1 MNPSTILI
9 IDDESDIRAGIED
22 ALSDQGYRVLQAGS
36 ARDARQIVRDHT
48 IDLALL
54 DIWMPGEDGMSLLRD
69 WQQED
74 VATFPILMMSGH
86 GTIETALEA
95 TKLGA
100 WHFLEKPFSTDSLML
115 NVTRALE
122 SHRLRQ
128 QNALLAR
135 DSAATMQLIGH
146 SPAIRKLRDRLRSL
160 SGGDDPLL
168 IVGEPG
174 CEFLALARHL
184 HYVSARHH
192 QPLVCGSGQNLSQR
206 LLEKLPGAE
215 SCLLLEAHRGTLY
228 LNPLDQLTLV
238 AQKRL
243 LSVLDNRH
251 LLLGDGTATPVDVRL
266 IAALWQEAK
275 AALALGALDP
285 ALHARLA
292 PQTLRLPPLRERTE
306 DVPELVEHYLA
317 HYCSQADLPVRHFPP
332 PVLDALR
339 DYDWPGNVQELRRLV
354 YRLLIA
360 GDGREVGMAELHRLL
375 RPVHHVPA
383 PGSMD
388 ALLNLPYREARMRF
402 DQMYYQHQIE
412 QSGGNMKRLADMTRI
427 DRTYLYRKL
436 RNIGIDIPRE
446 GAGDGRP
453 N

>member
-9 IDDESDIRAGIED
+9 IDDEADIRIGIED
-22 ALSDQGYRVLQAGS
+22 VLSEHGHRVLQADS
-36 ARDARQIVRDHT
+36 AREARRIVRDHT

-54 DIWMPGEDGMSLLRD
+54 DIWMPGEDGMSLLRA

-115 NVTRALE
+115 NVERALE
-122 SHRLRQ
+122 ARRLRQ

-135 DSAATMQLIGH
+135 DSAATMQLIGD
-146 SPAIRKLRDRLRSL
+146 SSTIRKLRDRIRSL
-160 SGGDDPLL
+160 SGSDDPVLV
-168 IVGEPG
+168 VGESG
-174 CEFLALARHL
+174 CEFQALAHQL
-184 HYVSARHH
+184 HYASARHH
-192 QPLVCGSGQNLSQR
+192 QPLVYGSGQNLSQR
-206 LLEKLPGAE
+206 LLEKVPDAK
-215 SCLLLEAHRGTLY
+215 SCLLLDAHRGTLC
-228 LNPLDQLTLV
+228 LNPLDQLNLM

-251 LLLGDGTATPVDVRL
+251 LLLSDGTAMPVDVRL
-266 IAALWQEAK
+266 IATLWQEAK
-275 AALALGALDP
+275 AAVALGVLDP

-292 PQTLRLPPLRERTE
+292 PHTLHLPPLRERTE
-306 DVPELVEHYLA
+306 DVPELIEHYLA

-332 PVLDALR
+332 PALDALR
-339 DYDWPGNVQELRRLV
+339 GYDWPGNVQELRRLI

-360 GDGREVGMAELHRLL
+360 GDDRDVGVAELHRLL

-383 PGSMD
+383 PGSID

-412 QSGGNMKRLADMTRI
+412 QSGGSMKRLADMARI

-446 GAGDGRP
+446 SSGDGRP